1 MKKNIQLVI
10 LFIFSMFY
18 LISCGDSTPEVNKM
32 AIMESA
38 NRIFTQLPKTMP
50 GSENDT
56 PERIKLGEKLYFET
70 KLSKT
75 NTQSCNTCHSIDEGK
90 AGVDNLPTSP
100 GAKTGTIGTRNSPTV
115 LNAGFQFAQFW
126 DGRAEDLKE
135 QALGPILNPLEMGM
149 DNPKEVEDKLA
160 AIPEYK
166 EMFAKAFPDNPKI
179 SWDNLGEAVAA
190 FERTLI
196 TSDRFDNFL
205 AGNPKALSDEEAQG
219 LDIFINKGCTTCHT
233 GPLLGGNMYQKMGLY
248 KPYSDTKDL
257 GRYDITKNDAD
268 KFMFKVPTLR
278 NIALTAPYFHDG
290 ASPTLEDAVKQ
301 MSEMQL
307 TTPLTQEEIT
317 KVVTFFGSLSDKEL
331 AKANRGK

>member
-1 MKKNIQLVI
+1 MRKNIQLAI
-10 LFIFSMFY
+10 LFILSIFY
-18 LISCGDSTPEVNKM
+18 LISCGDPTPEVNKM

-160 AIPEYK
+160 AMPEYK
-166 EMFAKAFPDNPKI
+166 EMFAKAFTDNPKI

-205 AGNPKALSDEEAQG
+205 AGNPKALSEEEAQG

-257 GRYDITKNDAD
+257 GRYDITKNEAD

-307 TTPLTQEEIT
+307 TAPLTQEEIT